1 MVIKMKAVI
10 VAGGKGIRMA
20 QIYPDIPKPMIP
32 IAGVPVLEREI
43 ECLKKQG
50 ITDFIITLQHKA
62 DVIMDYFGNG
72 EKHNINIEY
81 YVETEPLGNAG
92 ALYFIK
98 DRLKEDFLLVNADS
112 LFDIGIQKFAR
123 FHKETKAL
131 ATIFVHPN
139 DHPYDSGLIQ
149 CDRTGKVT
157 KWIPKEAERER
168 YYHNLVNAGIHI
180 LSPALLHRLT
190 KKGRIDLDCDILIPL
205 VNEKKLYAY
214 RTPEYIKDMGT
225 PERLRQVEDD
235 FAKGLIEKKNL
246 LRRQK
251 AVFLDRDGTINRYV
265 GFLRDIDDFEL
276 IDGVSDAIRAFR
288 SLGYLV
294 IVVTNQPVIA
304 RGEMTVEE
312 LKQVHKKMETLL
324 GKEGTYIDDLFYCP
338 HHPQKGFKGEIPEY
352 KVECECRK
360 PKPGMLLEAAAK
372 YNIDLNSSWM
382 VGDSETDITAGK
394 NAGCKTC
401 FLTEDYEKDYGQN
414 CTAGSLMEFADMLKG
429 KKDAIKDKRLIRYV
443 DDLIVRYPGLGGIKE
458 AIERGYQMIEDSYA
472 QDGKL
477 LVAGNGGS
485 AADSEHIAGELMKSF
500 KLPRPLNAELK
511 ERLICVSEAEGR
523 KLADHLEY
531 ALTAIPLASHGALLT
546 AYINDVNA
554 ESVFAQQVLGYGRAG
569 DVFLAISTSGNS
581 ENILNAAVT
590 AKAIGIKVIGLTGQS
605 GGKLE
610 QYADCMIKA
619 PETEA
624 YRIQELHLPIY
635 HTICGMLE
643 AHFFSHEDEIIM
655 NEKRSCRDDL

>member
-1 MVIKMKAVI
+1 MKAVI
-10 VAGGKGIRMA
+10 IAGGKGSRMA
-20 QIYPDIPKPMIP
+20 RIYPDIPKPMIP

-43 ECLKKQG
+43 VCLKSQG
-50 ITDFIITLQHKA
+50 ITDFMITLQYKA

-81 YVETEPLGNAG
+81 YVEAEPLGNAG

-98 DRLKEDFLLVNADS
+98 DRLEEDFLLVNADS
-112 LFDIGIQKFAR
+112 LFDINLQKFMK
-123 FHKETKAL
+123 FHRETKAL
-131 ATIFVHPN
+131 ATILVHPN
-139 DHPYDSGLIQ
+139 DHPNDSGLIR
-149 CDRTGKVT
+149 CDHTGKVE
-157 KWIPKEAERER
+157 KWIPKEAEREP
-168 YYHNLVNAGIHI
+168 YYHNLVNAGMHI
-180 LSPALLHRLT
+180 LSPALLQRLPE
-190 KKGRIDLDCDILIPL
+190 KGRIDLDRDILIPL
-205 VNEKKLYAY
+205 VDEKKLYAY

-225 PERLRQVEDD
+225 PDRLRQVEND
-235 FAKGLIEKKNL
+235 FAKGYIEKKNL
-246 LRRQK
+246 SKRQK
-251 AVFLDRDGTINRYV
+251 AVFLDRDGTINKYV

-276 IDGVSDAIRAFR
+276 LDGVADAIKVFR
-288 SLGYLV
+288 NLGYLV

-312 LKQVHKKMETLL
+312 LEEVHKKMETLL
-324 GKEGTYIDDLFYCP
+324 GREGTYIDDLFYCP

-360 PKPGMLLEAAAK
+360 PKPGMLFIAAEK

-382 VGDSETDITAGK
+382 IGDSETDIKAGK

-401 FLTEDYEKDYGQN
+401 FLAEGHNKDYGQS
-414 CTAGSLMEFADMLKG
+414 CSAGSLMEFADMLKRETNV
-429 KKDAIKDKRLIRYV
+429 IKDERLIQYV
-443 DDLIVRYPGLGGIKE
+443 DDLIARYPELGGIRE
-458 AIERGYQMIEDSYA
+458 AIERGYQMIEDSYT

-500 KLPRPLNAELK
+500 RLPRPINAELR
-511 ERLICVSEAEGR
+511 ERLIRVSEVWGR
-523 KLADHLEY
+523 KLADNLEY
-531 ALTAIPLASHGALLT
+531 ALTAIPLAAYEALST
-546 AYINDVNA
+546 AYINDIGA

-581 ENILNAAVT
+581 ENILHAAVT
-590 AKAIGIKVIGLTGQS
+590 AKAMGIKVIGLTGQS

-635 HTICGMLE
+635 HTICIMLE
-643 AHFFSHEDEIIM
+643 AHFFLE
-655 NEKRSCRDDL
+655 